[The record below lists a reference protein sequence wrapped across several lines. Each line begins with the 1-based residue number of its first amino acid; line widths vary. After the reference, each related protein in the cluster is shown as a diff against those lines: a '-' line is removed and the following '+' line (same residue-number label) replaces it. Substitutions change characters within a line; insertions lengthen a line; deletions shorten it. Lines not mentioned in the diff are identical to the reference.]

1 MHPSERHDDHDVDDQ
16 RRFWNTWN
24 AATRELVVDDVAAR
38 QGEIVSLWLAEQG
51 RHDLEI
57 IEVGCGAGWLSPQ
70 LLRFGRVTATDLADA
85 LIERA
90 RRRTPEVQF
99 VAGDFRELEF
109 GDERFDVVVSLEV
122 LAHVEDQPAF
132 VTKLRRLLKPGGH
145 LLLSTQNRPVLERF
159 NRIPPPGP
167 GQLRRWV
174 DQAELRDLLTPQFD
188 VLRLT
193 SVTPRADRGVMRVM
207 ASRKLQRAVRP
218 LVGDRLERS
227 LEHLGLGWTLMAIA
241 RRPSE

>member
-1 MHPSERHDDHDVDDQ
+1 MRPSDRHDHHDVDDQ

-24 AATRELVVDDVAAR
+24 AATRERVVDDVAAR
-38 QGEIVSLWLAEQG
+38 QGEIVTLWLAEQG

-57 IEVGCGAGWLSPQ
+57 IEVGCGAGWLSPR

-90 RRRTPEVQF
+90 RRRTPDVQF
-99 VAGDFRELEF
+99 VAGDFRVLEF

-122 LAHVEDQPAF
+122 LSHVEDQRAF
-132 VTKLRRLLKPGGH
+132 VTKLHRLLKPGGH

-159 NRIPPPGP
+159 NRIPPPEP

-174 DQAELRDLLTPQFD
+174 DRAELRDLLTPQFD

-193 SVTPRADRGVMRVM
+193 SVTPRADRGVMRVIT
-207 ASRKLQRAVRP
+207 SRKLQRAVRP

-227 LEHLGLGWTLMAIA
+227 LEHLGLGWTLMAVA
-241 RRPSE
+241 RRPSG